1 MKTRRG
7 WRAGNKK
14 TRSTRGAPV
23 VRALAAVAGALRGRG
38 AWVAGGGA
46 AVVVLGLVGA
56 WLFAGEERAAPP
68 DPRARQYQDFD
79 ACMLTGDKGITRGT
93 LAASAWEGMQQA
105 SRDTLARV
113 TYVPVT
119 GPQSAGNVQPFL
131 NSLIQRQCDVVV
143 AVGTPQVQVTRAAA
157 GKNTAVRFVLV
168 DDASAVKAETAGNVT
183 VAKPDESLKET
194 VAQAIR
200 QAVRASNA

>member
-7 WRAGNKK
+7 WRVGKKK
-14 TRSTRGAPV
+14 TRSARGAPV

-38 AWVAGGGA
+38 AWVAGGA
-46 AVVVLGLVGA
+46 AAVVLGLVGA
-56 WLFAGEERAAPP
+56 WLFAGEEQAAPP

-105 SRDTLARV
+105 SRETLARV

-119 GPQSAGNVQPFL
+119 GPQSVGNVQPFL

-143 AVGTPQVQVTRAAA
+143 AVGAPQVQVTRAAA
-157 GKNTAVRFVLV
+157 GKNAAVRFVLV
-168 DDASAVKAETAGNVT
+168 DDAPAEKAETAGNVT
-183 VAKPDESLKET
+183 VAKPDESLKAT

-200 QAVRASNA
+200 RAVRASNA

>member
-1 MKTRRG
+1 
-7 WRAGNKK
+7 
-14 TRSTRGAPV
+14 
-23 VRALAAVAGALRGRG
+23 
-38 AWVAGGGA
+38 
-46 AVVVLGLVGA
+46 
-56 WLFAGEERAAPP
+56 
-68 DPRARQYQDFD
+68 
-79 ACMLTGDKGITRGT
+79 MLTGDKGIARGT

-105 SRDTLARV
+105 SRETLARV

-119 GPQSAGNVQPFL
+119 GPQSVGNVRPFF

-143 AVGTPQVQVTRAAA
+143 AVGAPQVQVTRAAA
-157 GKNTAVRFVLV
+157 AKNAAVRFVLV
-168 DDASAVKAETAGNVT
+168 DDDDASAAKAETAGNLT